1 MYSDQLPFARGKTFG
16 GTGATDA
23 AHLLGQEWIVEDKD
37 PSDATKKRSNRLV
50 HLKAVRNSSGIALL
64 PKRLA
69 RYKAATVN
77 TEVDGYPAA
86 VATYFAGVVDEFLP
100 SAGVANTDVFYI
112 VTKGPS
118 LCLTDVGA
126 PDDIVADDILVSIAG
141 SSSQSTTAGRVDLAV
156 TTGATA
162 VLAAQLVNRVGR
174 AMSAVTSGNTN
185 SNILVDVRAD
195 Y

>member
-1 MYSDQLPFARGKTFG
+1 MYSDQLPFARGKVFG
-16 GTGATDA
+16 ITSSTDGAG
-23 AHLLGQEWIVEDKD
+23 LLGQEFIVEDKD
-37 PSDATKKRSNRLV
+37 PSDPTKKRSNRLV
-50 HLKAVRNSSGIALL
+50 HLKVVRNSSGITLL

-86 VATYFAGVVDEFLP
+86 VATWFAGVIDEFLP
-100 SAGVANTDVFYI
+100 SAGVATNEVFYI

-118 LCLTDVGA
+118 NCLTDIGA
-126 PDDIVADDILVSIAG
+126 PDDIVADDVLVSIAG
-141 SSSQSTTAGRVDLAV
+141 ATSQSTTAGRVDLQV
-156 TTGATA
+156 LTGATA
-162 VLAAQLVNRVGR
+162 VLAVQVQNRVGR

-185 SNILVDVRAD
+185 SSILVDVRAD